1 MIVALVGAC
10 ILLCVVALVVAVA
23 RDPGPGPVDVAVAY
37 EHAWDRL
44 DFDVLWR
51 LSGPAL
57 RAGRDR
63 AAFVHQHRAAEH
75 PGLPRRQLRR
85 VSVERIE
92 ARRDG
97 AVVVTTRPLQ
107 RDGTRLRNEVV
118 VARRE
123 GGWAVESYTPLPAHT
138 SGPA

>member
-1 MIVALVGAC
+1 VIVALVGAC

-23 RDPGPGPVDVAVAY
+23 RDPGPGPADVAVAY

-44 DFDVLWR
+44 DVDVLWR

-63 AAFVHQHRAAEH
+63 ATFVHQHRAAAH

-85 VSVERIE
+85 VVVE
-92 ARRDG
+92 
-97 AVVVTTRPLQ
+97 AVTADHQGVVTVTTRPEQ
-107 RDGTRLRNEVV
+107 HDGTRLRNAVTVLRTE
-118 VARRE
+118 E
-123 GGWAVESYTPLPAHT
+123 GWVVESYTPLPAQVP
-138 SGPA
+138 GPR